1 MTSYKMTSNSMFVR
15 NGKGKDNYLENL
27 DDFLDDN
34 LRTIADLI
42 SIKKGLSGDV
52 KAIKKAIEKSSQLS
66 GVEEK

>member
-1 MTSYKMTSNSMFVR
+1 MFVR